1 MTDITTIWQFDLRRG
16 NSPDPREGAC
26 LLDAVSWFQY
36 GMLGDHPPCTCPV
49 QAAFGRPINDFL
61 SDAGRQRLK
70 IFIPRLVGTVD
81 PASEPARAEYLAWRA
96 IRVFAPLALDAAGLP
111 REAARLRKSKT
122 LKAAAR
128 TARAAASAADSAADS
143 AAASASAYAYAAAA
157 FAADSAA
164 AASVAASAAASVAAG
179 YAADSAGAAGATFAA
194 DSVAAG
200 YAAFAADSA
209 AAASVAAGYAA
220 DSAGAAGATVEDA
233 IIETMDG
240 VLRIGRQAEPISPER
255 VAEAVRAFALA
266 RGEVAQ

>member
-36 GMLGDHPPCTCPV
+36 GMLSDHPPCTCPV
-49 QAAFGRPINDFL
+49 QAAFGRPANDIL

-122 LKAAAR
+122 LKAADFAAR
-128 TARAAASAADSAADS
+128 AAAAAAATAAATAARAAASAAGY
-143 AAASASAYAYAAAA
+143 AASAAGYAA
-157 FAADSAA
+157 
-164 AASVAASAAASVAAG
+164 AASAAAADSVAAG
-179 YAADSAGAAGATFAA
+179 YAADSAGAAA
-194 DSVAAG
+194 D
-200 YAAFAADSA
+200 
-209 AAASVAAGYAA
+209 SVAAGYAA

-240 VLRIGRQAEPISPER
+240 VLRIGRQAEPISPAR

-266 RGEVAQ
+266 RGEAAQ